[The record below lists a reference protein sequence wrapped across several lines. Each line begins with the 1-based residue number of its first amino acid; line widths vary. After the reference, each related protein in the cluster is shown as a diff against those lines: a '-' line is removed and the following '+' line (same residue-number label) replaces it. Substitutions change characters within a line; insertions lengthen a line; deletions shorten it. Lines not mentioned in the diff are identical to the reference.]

1 MALSEGLRGD
11 PQTRRVAAAVRQL
24 AEEVAERLGRRPVVM
39 EVCGTHTVA
48 LGKSGVRQMLETVL
62 DLRSGPGCPVC
73 VTDQQEIDA
82 MIALARRP
90 GTVVATFGDMLRV
103 PGTHTSLERERAR
116 GAEVHV
122 CYTPMQAVEL
132 AASRP
137 ERQVVFLAVGFET
150 TTPVVALSL
159 KSAAERGLKNYSLF
173 TAHKTVPPALRA
185 LLAAPA
191 VALDGLILPGHVS
204 AVIGRQAQEF
214 VATEFRCPAVITGF
228 EPADLLAGIAMLLR
242 QLAAGEARLEN
253 AYTRVVRDEGNP
265 RARALLEEFF
275 QPADAAWRGLG
286 VIPGSG
292 QVLRSRWRGF
302 DARERWDI
310 QVPPAEPP
318 EGCRCGDILTG
329 MLAPPGC
336 PLFGRACTPVRPV
349 GPCMVSSEGACAA
362 YYRYGGGT
370 LPERRMHDAAQNVNV
385 YG

>member
-1 MALSEGLRGD
+1 MTEVTQGEPRTRHLAL
-11 PQTRRVAAAVRQL
+11 AVRQL
-24 AEEVAERLGRRPVVM
+24 AERVAEGLGRRPVVM

-48 LGKSGVRQMLETVL
+48 LSKSGVRQVLEQVL

-73 VTDQQEIDA
+73 VTDQQDIDA

-103 PGTHTSLERERAR
+103 PGSHTSLERERAR

-137 ERQVVFLAVGFET
+137 EQQVVFLAVGFET

-159 KSAAERGLKNYSLF
+159 KRAAELGLKNYSLF
-173 TAHKTVPPALRA
+173 TAHKVVPPALRA

-191 VALDGLILPGHVS
+191 LALDGLMLPGHVS
-204 AVIGRQAQEF
+204 AVIGRKAQEF
-214 VATEFRCPAVITGF
+214 VAAEFGCPAVITGF

-242 QLAAGEARLEN
+242 QLGAGEARVEN

-265 RARALLEEFF
+265 GARALLDEFF
-275 QPADAAWRGLG
+275 QPGDVPWRGLG

-292 QVLRSRWRGF
+292 LVLRPRWRGF
-302 DARERWDI
+302 DARERWGI
-310 QVPPAEPP
+310 EVAPAPPPA
-318 EGCRCGDILTG
+318 GCRCEDILTG
-329 MLAPPGC
+329 ALTPTNC
-336 PLFGRACTPVRPV
+336 PLFGRACTPMRPV

-362 YYRYGGGT
+362 YYRYGGGAA
-370 LPERRMHDAAQNVNV
+370 PERRSAGEVQNVKV
-385 YG
+385 SG